1 MSQFL
6 GCLVFLLIGGLF
18 FVFAAL
24 RTILQTLFGGA
35 PRRGAAGTFGSF
47 SQSGTQQQR
56 GRGSA
61 QSGNAHHEGS
71 GSRPNSRQRRSGKIF
86 EKGEGRYVDF
96 EDIPS

>member
-24 RTILQTLFGGA
+24 RTIFQTLFGGA
-35 PRRGAAGTFGSF
+35 PRHGASGTFGSF
-47 SQSGTQQQR
+47 SQAGAQQR
-56 GRGSA
+56 RSGGNA
-61 QSGNAHHEGS
+61 QSGNAHHERG